1 MMTQTKKLKIGSISL
16 DAPFFQ
22 ASLAGYTDVA
32 MRSIAMEYGAPLTFS
47 GVIPAEALLRS
58 KALSRAGLVI
68 DDGMHPVG
76 AQIMGW
82 DPENMALAAK
92 KLVDFGYDVIDLN
105 FACPMRKV
113 LRRREGG
120 FMLKEP
126 DQLIEVFRKVREAV
140 KCPIMMK
147 LRSGFSDD
155 PELQEKF
162 WEICERAA
170 GEGVDAL
177 IVHGRSVEQRYRGR
191 ADWEILAKL
200 RRLVPSTT
208 LIGSGD
214 LLNAGVIFERMA
226 SGAVDGVAIARGAI
240 GNPWIFNE
248 ARALLEDRSLPHFP
262 TLSEQ
267 GELILRHFE
276 MVNELYGGSKV
287 TLFHKYNV
295 RYVKRHPTPK
305 RARVALLQARDPV
318 QFRSIVKELY
328 GLS

>member
-1 MMTQTKKLKIGSISL
+1 MTQINKLKLGPITL
-16 DAPFFQ
+16 DASFLQ

-58 KALSRAGLVI
+58 KALSRPGLAI
-68 DDGMHPVG
+68 DEGMHPVG

-82 DPENMALAAK
+82 DPEKMALAAK
-92 KLVDFGYDVIDLN
+92 ILVDFGYDVIDLN

-126 DQLIEVFRKVREAV
+126 DQLIKVFRSVREAV
-140 KCPIMMK
+140 KCPILMK
-147 LRSGFSDD
+147 LRSGFSDN
-155 PELQEKF
+155 PESQDKF
-162 WEICERAA
+162 FEICERAST
-170 GEGVDAL
+170 EGVDAL
-177 IVHGRSVEQRYRGR
+177 IVHGRSVEQRYRGQ
-191 ADWEILAKL
+191 ADWDIVAKV
-200 RRLVPSTT
+200 RRLIPKTI

-214 LLNAGVIFERMA
+214 LMNAGAIFEKIA
-226 SGAVDGVAIARGAI
+226 SGVVDGVAVARGAI

-248 ARALLEDRSLPHFP
+248 VRALLEGRPMPQPP
-262 TLSEQ
+262 TLVEQ
-267 GELILRHFE
+267 GELILRHFK
-276 MVNELYGGSKV
+276 MVDELFGGSRV

-305 RARVALLQARDPV
+305 KARVALLESRDHEE
-318 QFRSIVKELY
+318 FRLVVKQLY
-328 GLS
+328 GLC

>member
-1 MMTQTKKLKIGSISL
+1 MTQLKKLKLGSISL

-58 KALSRAGLVI
+58 KALSRPGLAI
-68 DDGMHPVG
+68 EDDMHPVG

-82 DPENMALAAK
+82 DPEKMALAAK

-126 DQLIEVFRKVREAV
+126 DQLIEVFQRVRAAV
-140 KCPIMMK
+140 KCPILMK
-147 LRSGFSDD
+147 LRSGFSED
-155 PELQEKF
+155 PQFQEKF

-170 GEGVDAL
+170 AEGVDAL

-200 RRLVPSTT
+200 RRLIPGTT

-214 LLNAGVIFERMA
+214 LMNAGVIFEHIA
-226 SGAVDGVAIARGAI
+226 SGVVDGVAIARGAI

-248 ARALLEDRSLPHFP
+248 VRALVEGRPLPRFP
-262 TLSEQ
+262 TLIEQ

-276 MVNELYGGSKV
+276 MVNELFGGSKV
-287 TLFHKYNV
+287 TLFHKFNV

-305 RARVALLQARDPV
+305 KARIALLEARDHA
-318 QFRSIVKELY
+318 QFRSIVKRLY
-328 GLS
+328 GIC